1 MSGPFESVVVTY
13 CEIKH
18 HFAMH
23 SIYIYFLL
31 KIIFAT
37 PESTEY
43 RVTTSK
49 DVSPKFV
56 TIREQLGIF
65 VDASLFSKQAMH
77 I

>member
-1 MSGPFESVVVTY
+1 MVILVTLK
-13 CEIKH
+13 IV
-18 HFAMH
+18 FF
-23 SIYIYFLL
+23 FLL

-56 TIREQLGIF
+56 TIREKLGIF
-65 VDASLFSKQAMH
+65 VDAPCLENKLCLFKNNDH
-77 I
+77 EKE